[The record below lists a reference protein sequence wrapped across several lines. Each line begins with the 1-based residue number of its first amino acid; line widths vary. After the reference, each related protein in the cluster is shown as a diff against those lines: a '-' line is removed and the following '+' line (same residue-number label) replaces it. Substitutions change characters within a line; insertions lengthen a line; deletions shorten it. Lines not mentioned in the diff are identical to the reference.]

1 MKPGLAYRCFLLLF
15 LACTLRSAAEERLPV
30 RTPYYPSNH
39 RTAAP
44 RAAFTFADYDSAS
57 CTIPFVRAGNL
68 IIIKARVDTTEGN
81 FILDTGAPHLVLN
94 ITYFRHY
101 QSHVEAEAE
110 QTSITGAGSTL
121 VRTKV
126 AAFALGRLQYFGGEA
141 DLVDLGHIENSK
153 GLKILGLLGM
163 ELFRQC
169 ELIID
174 YEKNRLYLHRLSR
187 KEASTYRSEHL
198 GDAASYRTFPIELL
212 KNRIIITTAMEGR
225 KMKFVFDCAAESNVL
240 DSRSP
245 DRIMK
250 HVTITR
256 RVLLTGANNR
266 KVEAL
271 YGSLA
276 NLSMGDL
283 PMGHL
288 PVLITNLER
297 TCFSDLGCIDGVL
310 GFDFLSGKK
319 IGFNFVNRKMYVWK

>member
-1 MKPGLAYRCFLLLF
+1 MKPGSLYRFLLLLF
-15 LACTLRSAAEERLPV
+15 LACTLCSAAEESRPAP
-30 RTPYYPSNH
+30 TPPATAFRHPFSFSN
-39 RTAAP
+39 
-44 RAAFTFADYDSAS
+44 YDSAS

-68 IIIKARVDTTEGN
+68 IIVKARVDTTEGN

-101 QSHVEAEAE
+101 QATVEAEAE
-110 QTSITGAGSTL
+110 QTSITGTANAV

-126 AAFALGRLQYFGGEA
+126 RAFSLGSLQYFGGEA

-163 ELFRQC
+163 ELFTQC

-174 YEKNRLYLHRLSR
+174 YEKNLLYLHRVSR
-187 KEASTYRSEHL
+187 KEASTYKSEHL
-198 GDAASYRTFPIELL
+198 GEAADYRTYPIELI
-212 KNRIIITTAMEGR
+212 KNRIVITTTMEGK

-245 DRIMK
+245 DRVMK

-256 RVLLTGANNR
+256 RVTLSGSGNR

-271 YGSLA
+271 YGSLS
-276 NLSMGDL
+276 NLVMGDL
-283 PMGHL
+283 PLGVL

-297 TCFSDLGCIDGVL
+297 TCFSDVGCIEGVL

-319 IGFNFVNRKMYVWK
+319 IGFNFVNRKMYVWR

>member
-1 MKPGLAYRCFLLLF
+1 M
-15 LACTLRSAAEERLPV
+15 TSNRLP
-30 RTPYYPSNH
+30 
-39 RTAAP
+39 AP
-44 RAAFTFADYDSAS
+44 RSTFSFADYDSAS

-68 IIIKARVDTTEGN
+68 IIVKARVDTTEGN

-110 QTSITGAGSTL
+110 QTSITGSGSAL
-121 VRTKV
+121 VKTKV
-126 AAFALGRLQYFGGEA
+126 STFSLGRLQYYGGEA

-153 GLKILGLLGM
+153 GIKVLGLLGM
-163 ELFRQC
+163 ELFKQC
-169 ELIID
+169 ELVID
-174 YEKNRLYLHRLSR
+174 YEKNLLYLHRLTR
-187 KEASTYRSEHL
+187 KEASSYQSEHL
-198 GDAASYRTFPIELL
+198 GDAAHYRTFPIELL
-212 KNRIIITTAMEGR
+212 KNRILITTTMEGK

-256 RVLLTGANNR
+256 RVLLTGANSR

-283 PMGHL
+283 QINTL

-319 IGFNFVNRKMYVWK
+319 IGFNFVTRKMYVWK

>member
-1 MKPGLAYRCFLLLF
+1 MRPSASRQLF
-15 LACTLRSAAEERLPV
+15 SF
-30 RTPYYPSNH
+30 SH
-39 RTAAP
+39 
-44 RAAFTFADYDSAS
+44 YDSTS

-68 IIIKARVDTTEGN
+68 IIVKGRVDTTEGN

-94 ITYFRHY
+94 IIYFRHY
-101 QSHVEAEAE
+101 QSNVEAEAE
-110 QTSITGAGSTL
+110 QTSITGTGTEV
-121 VRTKV
+121 VRTRVKT
-126 AAFALGRLQYFGGEA
+126 FSLGRLQYLSGEA

-153 GLKILGLLGM
+153 GLKVLGLLGM
-163 ELFRQC
+163 ELFMQC

-174 YEKNRLYLHRLSR
+174 YEKNLLYLHRLSR
-187 KEASTYRSEHL
+187 KEASTYKSEHL
-198 GDAASYRTFPIELL
+198 GEAAGYRTFPIEMI
-212 KNRIIITTAMEGR
+212 KNRIIISTAMEGK

-250 HVTITR
+250 NVTITR

-271 YGSLA
+271 YGNLA
-276 NLSMGDL
+276 NLAMGDL
-283 PMGHL
+283 PLGTL

-297 TCFSDLGCIDGVL
+297 TCFSDIGCIDGVL

>member
-15 LACTLRSAAEERLPV
+15 LACTLCSAAEETPPA
-30 RTPYYPSNH
+30 RTPIQ
-39 RTAAP
+39 TAATRPPAP
-44 RAAFTFADYDSAS
+44 RAAFAFTDHDSAS

-68 IIIKARVDTTEGN
+68 IIVKARVDTTEGN

-110 QTSITGAGSTL
+110 QTSITGTGATL
-121 VRTKV
+121 ERTKV
-126 AAFALGRLQYFGGEA
+126 GAFSLGRLQYFGGEA
-141 DLVDLGHIENSK
+141 DLVDLGHIENTK
-153 GLKILGLLGM
+153 GIKIMGLLGM
-163 ELFRQC
+163 ELFKQC

-174 YEKNRLYLHRLSR
+174 YEKNLLYLHRVGR

-198 GDAASYRTFPIELL
+198 GEAADYRTFPIELL

-225 KMKFVFDCAAESNVL
+225 KMKFVFDSAAESNVL

-271 YGSLA
+271 YGNLA

-283 PMGHL
+283 SMGTL

>member
-1 MKPGLAYRCFLLLF
+1 MPNRPAPASRHTFSF
-15 LACTLRSAAEERLPV
+15 AE
-30 RTPYYPSNH
+30 
-39 RTAAP
+39 
-44 RAAFTFADYDSAS
+44 YDSAS

-68 IIIKARVDTTEGN
+68 IIVKARVDTSEGN

-101 QSHVEAEAE
+101 QSSVEAEAE
-110 QTSITGAGSTL
+110 QTSITGTANA
-121 VRTKV
+121 VIRTKV
-126 AAFALGRLQYFGGEA
+126 RSFSLGRLQYFGGDA

-163 ELFRQC
+163 ELFTQC

-174 YEKNRLYLHRLSR
+174 YEKNLLYLHRVSR
-187 KEASTYRSEHL
+187 KEASTYKSEHL
-198 GDAASYRTFPIELL
+198 GEAADYRTYPIELL
-212 KNRIIITTAMEGR
+212 KNRIIITTAMEGK

-245 DRIMK
+245 DRVMK

-256 RVLLTGANNR
+256 RVMLNGANNK

-271 YGSLA
+271 YGNLA
-276 NLSMGDL
+276 NLAMGDL
-283 PMGHL
+283 QLGAL